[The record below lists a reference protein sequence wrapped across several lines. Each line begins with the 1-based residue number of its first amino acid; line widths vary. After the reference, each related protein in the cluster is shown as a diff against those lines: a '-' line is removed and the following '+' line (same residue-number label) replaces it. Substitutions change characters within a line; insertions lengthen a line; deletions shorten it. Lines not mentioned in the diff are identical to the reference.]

1 MTETQ
6 EAGRPD
12 GPTAATSVASDLA
25 AQVIGHMEPGASLP
39 SEAELAQRYS
49 VSRLTIR
56 EAVKMLAGRGL
67 LELSR
72 GRRAVVREPDGSVFG
87 DFLTSITQYD
97 PKAIFDLV
105 EVRLSL
111 EVQSAGLA
119 AKRASRP
126 ALAAIEAALAGMRE
140 AAAEQQ
146 RGLDPVAAERR
157 FHKHDLDFHLAVAMA
172 SGNRVL
178 LYLFEAMAGPLQD
191 AFFISRRGHQLRGH
205 TLQDTIDAHQL
216 VLDRISKGKERAAA
230 EAMRAHLQDTER
242 DIRASVGT
250 LALRD
255 TPDPG

>member
-1 MTETQ
+1 VTET
-6 EAGRPD
+6 EETGRLD
-12 GPTAATSVASDLA
+12 GPTAATSVANDLA
-25 AQVIGHMEPGASLP
+25 ALVIGRMAPGNSLP

-72 GRRAVVREPDGSVFG
+72 GRKAVVREPDGSVFG
-87 DFLTSITQYD
+87 EFLTSITQYD

-126 ALAAIEAALAGMRE
+126 ALSAIESALSGMRE
-140 AAAEQQ
+140 AAAEGQN
-146 RGLDPVAAERR
+146 GLDPDIAEKR
-157 FHKHDLDFHLAVAMA
+157 FHGHDLDFHLAVAMA

-178 LYLFEAMAGPLQD
+178 VYLFEAMASPLEE
-191 AFFISRRGHQLRGH
+191 AFFISRRGHRLRGH
-205 TLQDTIDAHQL
+205 TLDDTIAAHQL
-216 VLDRISKGKERAAA
+216 VLDRIAEGKQRAAA

-242 DIRASVGT
+242 DIRASVAT
-250 LALRD
+250 LTLRGSED
-255 TPDPG
+255 N